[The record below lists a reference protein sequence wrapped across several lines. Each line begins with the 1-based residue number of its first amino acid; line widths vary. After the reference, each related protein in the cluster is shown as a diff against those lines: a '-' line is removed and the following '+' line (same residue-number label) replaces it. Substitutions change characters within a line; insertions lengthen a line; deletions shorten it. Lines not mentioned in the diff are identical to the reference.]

1 MEVGVEEVLVIGTTL
16 VLDPKVVDVAE
27 LVEEGQD
34 QDGEMVLLE
43 VEPMVLLT
51 LVEVLAGHMALAKM
65 DLLVVVV

>member
-1 MEVGVEEVLVIGTTL
+1 MEEVLVIGTTL